1 MEPIGLV
8 IGARLPT
15 YVNGDDRILIRNQAD
30 AHMSYVETPPN
41 HRFPWYVRL
50 IFLLQRR
57 RYGRELEPARLW
69 GRVPRAFLAMS
80 AMYGVLDRKS
90 SPIDPALRSLV
101 QVRVSQING
110 CGFCI
115 DINSASGLKRGVNGR
130 KLDDLPRFAQ
140 SDAFG
145 ESEKVA
151 LRYAEVV
158 TDSNRRTDVALVAAL
173 REHFDDDAIVELT
186 ALIAY
191 QNMSSKFNA
200 ALGVPAQGFCAVPQS
215 RQTR

>member
-1 MEPIGLV
+1 
-8 IGARLPT
+8 
-15 YVNGDDRILIRNQAD
+15 
-30 AHMSYVETPPN
+30 MSHVETSPS

-69 GRVPRAFLAMS
+69 GRLPRAFLAMS

-90 SPIDPALRSLV
+90 SPIDPMLRSLV

-110 CGFCI
+110 CGFCV
-115 DINSASGLKRGVNGR
+115 DINAASGLVRGADAK
-130 KLDDLPRFAQ
+130 KLAQLARFAQ
-140 SDAFG
+140 SDAF
-145 ESEKVA
+145 SEREKAA
-151 LRYAEVV
+151 LRYAEAV
-158 TDSNRRTDVALVAAL
+158 TDSNLGTDAALVGAL
-173 REHFDDDAIVELT
+173 RRHFDDDAIIELT

-200 ALGVPAQGFCAVPQS
+200 ALGVPAQGFCAV
-215 RQTR
+215 RATETETTR